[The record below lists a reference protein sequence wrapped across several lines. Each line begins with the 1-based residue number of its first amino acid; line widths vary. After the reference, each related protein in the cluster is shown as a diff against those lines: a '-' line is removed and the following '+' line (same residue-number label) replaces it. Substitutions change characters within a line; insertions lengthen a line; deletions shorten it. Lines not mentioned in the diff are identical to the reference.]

1 MTDGIIDT
9 RAKIVS
15 HTLAHY
21 RIGVCTRSAVA
32 AQFCAPQNVYRAPP
46 NDDLYKKVCAT
57 SRDRMAS
64 KPKYPNCRHNFGRT
78 SPVARF

>member
-32 AQFCAPQNVYRAPP
+32 AQFCAPQNVYRPP
-46 NDDLYKKVCAT
+46 
-57 SRDRMAS
+57 
-64 KPKYPNCRHNFGRT
+64 P
-78 SPVARF
+78 